1 VLTGVDDTA
10 KAAEALHMLDIYD
23 FKLYGQGLTA
33 GGQALN
39 WEEEASQVL

>member
-1 VLTGVDDTA
+1 VLTRVDDTA

-33 GGQALN
+33 GESVVRQPL
-39 WEEEASQVL
+39 E